1 MMTWLWQ
8 MKLLVL
14 NENDIGTNIEG
25 EAVSIL
31 HQWLNNTI
39 KKEDTSIN
47 VDIDKDFKIATE

>member
-1 MMTWLWQ
+1 